1 MAKSTKRKLF
11 SFLNLL
17 ILFVLFC
24 CLSGCGNSGNA
35 TPTINERQIAAFSGS
50 PSSLAAGHNSILT
63 VKITDSTGTAVSGAT
78 VNFSFV
84 TNNSGG
90 TVIALNGGTTDAGGQ
105 AIGVYTAGT
114 TTTTMP
120 LEDTIQATCGSATG
134 VLILTRTASGGGS
147 SSGYQITL
155 SADVTSLTAGK
166 SSIITAMVTDASGN
180 PTLGQAVTF
189 TKLIDHSTMSL
200 ITLGTGT
207 TDAKGKAVAV
217 YTAGITD
224 ATNEVQDT
232 IEASVS
238 AGASFGAVIISRAG
252 TAIAT
257 TGTAGYKMTVTA
269 DATSLAAGQSSVIT
283 AKVTDSL
290 GNPAQG
296 LTVSFTPLID
306 NSTMGL
312 ITLNSGK
319 TDANGQA
326 VAVYT
331 AGSSSTGSVQ
341 DTIQATVSNGG
352 YSSTGAVVITRT
364 GTSSATTPGYKMT
377 LTANITSLA
386 AGEHSI
392 LTATVTD
399 GAGNTAGG
407 LPVIFAFV
415 NNNSAA
421 PVLSVVSGTTDG
433 VGRISTIYTAGSGS
447 SGTSVQDTI
456 SATVTS
462 GGYTSADAVI
472 ITRTGTS
479 STAITPGYKMTLTAN
494 ITSLATGEHSILTA
508 TVTDGAGNTAG
519 GLPVTF
525 VFVNNNSAA
534 PALSVVSG
542 TTDVAG
548 RISTIYTAGSGS
560 SGTSVQDTISA
571 TVTSGG
577 YTSTA
582 AAIITRTAGS
592 TVATGYVIT
601 VTPTPASLV
610 SGAMS
615 VLIAQVYKPDG
626 TAASSQSVNFEL
638 VTNNSGATLM
648 NLSGATVTLPLTP
661 LSAGTTDS
669 SGQAIVVYT
678 AGSLLSSLSIQDA
691 VQATL
696 SGGESGAAIITRL
709 PAVGTGNR
717 IISFTQNPVTD
728 INHPIVP
735 PYKDVKMMATVTTD
749 DGITPVKGK
758 EVTFSIIAGSGTLST
773 DTTTFTTD
781 DNGQAFVIFT
791 RPTVG
796 YGDTVVRAQIEGTT
810 NGGDAASI
818 VYWRGMMPT
827 LKLTASSTSV
837 RSLGTSN
844 ITATVTDGFGN
855 AIVGLPVD
863 FKLELDNS
871 GATLKTISG
880 TTDAAGIAVAVYSA
894 GSVSPG
900 SSVGD
905 SISATTSY
913 DGYES
918 ADAISITVTEP
929 AP

>member
-364 GTSSATTPGYKMT
+364 GTSSAT
-377 LTANITSLA
+377 
-386 AGEHSI
+386 
-392 LTATVTD
+392 
-399 GAGNTAGG
+399 
-407 LPVIFAFV
+407 
-415 NNNSAA
+415 
-421 PVLSVVSGTTDG
+421 
-433 VGRISTIYTAGSGS
+433 
-447 SGTSVQDTI
+447 
-456 SATVTS
+456 
-462 GGYTSADAVI
+462 
-472 ITRTGTS
+472 
-479 STAITPGYKMTLTAN
+479 TPGYKMTLTAN